1 MRKKVIRITKK
12 IIFDDSLQNEKLR
25 SLWQDAF
32 FALFRYTQQK
42 HKQYSLQFEKLADND
57 PTRFLMAEIVS
68 ETISEQLNDLFNYRI
83 PNVINESDTGTLKY
97 VLPTLSFLV
106 PTEIRSFNP
115 SAIED
120 FCFVVELTTK
130 PLHQLEVVDG
140 PAIKIIENTSM
151 MAMEK
156 HTLESLQDII
166 TIPLKSDLKVSTCYM
181 N

>member
-12 IIFDDSLQNEKLR
+12 IIFDDSLQNENLR
-25 SLWQDAF
+25 LLWEDAF
-32 FALFRYTQQK
+32 FALFSYSQQK
-42 HKQYSLQFEKLADND
+42 REHYSLKFESLADGD
-57 PTRFLMAEIVS
+57 PTRFLMTHIVS
-68 ETISEQLNDLFNYRI
+68 STISEKLNHLFNYRI
-83 PNVINESDTGTLKY
+83 PNVINENDTGTLKY

-115 SAIED
+115 AAIED

-140 PAIKIIENTSM
+140 PAIKIIENTSV
-151 MAMEK
+151 MAMEN
-156 HTLESLQDII
+156 HTLETSQDII
-166 TIPLKSDLKVSTCYM
+166 TIPIKSDLQVSACYM